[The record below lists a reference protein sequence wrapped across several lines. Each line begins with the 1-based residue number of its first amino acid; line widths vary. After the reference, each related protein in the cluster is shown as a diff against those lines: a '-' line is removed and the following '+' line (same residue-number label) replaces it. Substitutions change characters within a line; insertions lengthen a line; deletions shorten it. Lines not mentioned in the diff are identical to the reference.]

1 MKQKEISLSAQDIK
15 CSSGFKVVGKKVY
28 MIWGKSETTGLNRI
42 MAIEQTMLTDKE
54 VAELGLN
61 PKYAEKQDGNFAMI
75 YAVAQSSRDA
85 ISECLSIGDS
95 EKYEIKMG
103 IPYYKMWGAE
113 LGHMIM
119 DDGFWKTHKEVEIL
133 REQEKNYDD
142 SDND

>member
-1 MKQKEISLSAQDIK
+1 VKQEEISLSAQDIK
-15 CSSGFKVVGKKVY
+15 CQCGFKVVGKKVY
-28 MIWGKSETTGLNRI
+28 MIWGKSEETGLNRI

-54 VAELGLN
+54 VKELGLN
-61 PKYAEKQDGNFAMI
+61 PNYSKKEEGNFAII

-85 ISECLSIGDS
+85 MSECLSIGDS

-103 IPYYKMWGAE
+103 VPYYKMWGAE

-119 DDGFWKTHKEVEIL
+119 DDGFWKTHKEVELL
-133 REQEKNYDD
+133 RAKERDCNE